1 MKPQATGSERPGWL
15 AQRERGNLF
24 WLSVMRAL
32 SLRLGRRATRPI
44 LHVIALYFLL
54 ALGRARRASRDY
66 LGLALGRTPNLFD
79 IYRHFLA
86 FASTVHDRVFLLND
100 RFDAFDIEIFGAD
113 QLERL
118 TASGRGV
125 FLFGGHLGSFEV
137 IRAAARQADF
147 RQRVC
152 LAMYE
157 ENARRI
163 NAILSTIN
171 PSNTPEI
178 IPLGKLDSML
188 AIHDRLQAGG
198 LVGVLTDRSLATDNS
213 VDIFFMGRQ
222 TRLPTGPFRMAAMLK
237 QPVVFMTGLYCGGNR
252 YEVYFEQIA
261 DFARISPK
269 NREDA
274 ILQAIENYAVAL
286 ESYCR
291 KAPLNW
297 FNFFDFWKA
306 SDHA

>member
-1 MKPQATGSERPGWL
+1 MKPQTLGSERPGWL
-15 AQRERGNLF
+15 AQHECGSLF
-24 WLSVMRAL
+24 WLSLMRAL

-44 LHVIALYFLL
+44 LYGIALYFLL
-54 ALGRARRASRDY
+54 ALGQARRASRDY
-66 LGLALGRTPNLFD
+66 LGLTLGRTPNLLD

-100 RFDAFDIEIFGAD
+100 RFEDFKIEVIGAD
-113 QLERL
+113 QLEQL

-137 IRAAARQADF
+137 IRAAARQANF

-163 NAILSTIN
+163 NAILSAIN
-171 PSNTPEI
+171 PGNTPEI

-188 AIHDRLQAGG
+188 AIHDRLQTGN
-198 LVGVLTDRSLATDNS
+198 LVGVLADRSLATDDCVS
-213 VDIFFMGRQ
+213 ILFMGRP

-237 QPVVFMTGLYCGGNR
+237 QPVVFMTGLYRGGNR
-252 YEVYFEQIA
+252 YEVHFEQIA
-261 DFARISPK
+261 DFARVSPK
-269 NREDA
+269 HREDA

-286 ESYCR
+286 ESYSR

-297 FNFFDFWKA
+297 FNFFDFWKV